1 MIRFLIS
8 ALTATALFAG
18 FGNTAAAQ
26 SLLSSG
32 TQGRVSKKGLAGY
45 DRTNQLKVGWFYNW
59 GPNRPADT
67 PAGVEFVPM
76 IWGWRAGDSEQFLQ
90 SLPEKKR
97 AGVFHTLLGFNEPDG
112 KDQADIP
119 VEIAVEKWPLLM
131 ETGLR
136 LVSPGAVHPD
146 NAWMIEFMKQAQ
158 EKKLRVDVI
167 AVHWYGGPDA
177 TGFLNYLERVYKRYR
192 RPLWITEFAV
202 ADWSAKPD
210 RPNRYTTRQVEQF
223 MRVVIPA
230 LKRTHYIERFAW
242 FKTTPKSVVM
252 GISALVNEDGSPTK
266 LGLQYANY

>member
-1 MIRFLIS
+1 MIRACFLS
-8 ALTATALFAG
+8 AALCFVLSQTTQAQLPSAG
-18 FGNTAAAQ
+18 GPPA
-26 SLLSSG
+26 
-32 TQGRVSKKGLAGY
+32 RVPKKGLAGY
-45 DRTNQLKVGWFYNW
+45 DKTNQLKVGWFYNW
-59 GPNRPADT
+59 GPNRPEDT
-67 PAGVEFVPM
+67 PQGVEFVPM
-76 IWGWRAGDSEQFLQ
+76 IWGWREGASEQLLQ
-90 SLPEKKR
+90 SLAEKKKT
-97 AGVFHTLLGFNEPDG
+97 GVFHTLLSFNEPDG
-112 KDQADIP
+112 GKQANIP
-119 VEIAVEKWPLLM
+119 VETAVEKWPLLM

-146 NAWMIEFMKQAQ
+146 NAWMIEFMKQAE

-177 TGFLNYLERVYKRYR
+177 TGFLNYLERVYKRYH

-210 RPNRYTTRQVEQF
+210 RPNRYTTKQVEQF

-230 LKRTHYIERFAW
+230 LKRTHYVERFAW

-266 LGLQYANY
+266 LGLQYADY